1 MAKRGISHGR
11 NGGFRVIKVSL
22 SILSL
27 LEKKSMLTPT
37 RNPFIMHSSAEDN
50 RNGEQ
55 LLDQYARTIS
65 YLRLSITDRCNL
77 RCLYCMPSSSL
88 VKCADLLSFEE
99 LLRIVGL
106 AVGMGMNKLR
116 LTGGEPLVRNGVM
129 DFIRSL
135 AGIKGLEDI
144 RLTTNGVLLHEKAV
158 ELYGAGIR
166 NLNISL
172 DSMRPKRFAEIT
184 GADLFD
190 KVWQGIQTACDLGFN
205 VKLNVVAMR
214 GINDDEFTDFARL
227 ALQRPIQVRFIEF
240 MPIGNKDSWDKRRFI
255 AAEELKGMFSTL
267 GTMEPDGQ
275 GRAGKR
281 AGSETPSVAG
291 AMDGAKTTSPGSR
304 LEGPARVYRLTTPEG
319 LTGRI
324 GFISPISHHF
334 CDQCNRLR
342 LTSEGRLRA
351 CLLHNHE
358 TDLKALLRQGGTDS
372 DIQEAIQ
379 QTILNKPKGH
389 TLQDDLAGLDQ
400 INCQGQMSRIGG

>member
-1 MAKRGISHGR
+1 MAKRRISHGR
-11 NGGFRVIKVSL
+11 NRGFRVIKVSP
-22 SILSL
+22 SIWSL
-27 LEKKSMLTPT
+27 LEKKSTFTPA
-37 RNPFIMHSSAEDN
+37 RNPFIMYSSSKENMN
-50 RNGEQ
+50 RDQ
-55 LLDQYARTIS
+55 LVDQYARTIS

-88 VKCADLLSFEE
+88 VKYADLLSFEE

-144 RLTTNGVLLHEKAV
+144 RLTTNGVLLHEKAA

-172 DSMRPKRFAEIT
+172 DTMKPERFVEIT

-190 KVWQGIQTACDLGFN
+190 QVWQGIQTACDLGFN
-205 VKLNVVAMR
+205 VKLNMVAMR

-227 ALQRPIQVRFIEF
+227 ALQRSVQVRFIEF
-240 MPIGNKDSWDKRRFI
+240 MPIGNKDSWDRTRFI
-255 AAEELKGMFSTL
+255 AADDLKEIISSL
-267 GTMEPDGQ
+267 GTMEPDGH
-275 GRAGKR
+275 GWPR
-281 AGSETPSVAG
+281 VAG
-291 AMDGAKTTSPGSR
+291 AIDGSEATSPVSR

-319 LTGRI
+319 QTGRI

-334 CDQCNRLR
+334 CDKCNRLR

-372 DIQEAIQ
+372 DIQAAIQ

-389 TLQDDLAGLDQ
+389 TLQNDLTGSDQ
-400 INCQGQMSRIGG
+400 VNCQGQMSRIGG